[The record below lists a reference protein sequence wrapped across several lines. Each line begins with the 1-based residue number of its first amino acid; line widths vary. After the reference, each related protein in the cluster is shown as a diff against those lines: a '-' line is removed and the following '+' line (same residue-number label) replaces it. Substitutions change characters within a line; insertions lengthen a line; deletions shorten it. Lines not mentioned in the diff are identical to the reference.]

1 MTLAPAR
8 VRYLTTT
15 VSALPLSAALPVLV
29 HLLPVTGGTPAG
41 ARPLPIFFAP
51 LIAALLGRP
60 AAALTAALLA
70 PVLNHFLTGMPAA
83 ASLPNS
89 TMQLLVFTGVA
100 VLLALPRRPLLAL
113 LAPLAYL
120 IAYYLSPPLL
130 TLLAALPGLDPLA
143 GGSTRPL
150 MSVLNSAWPGLLAL
164 LAVGWAMS
172 RKQPRRQVP
181 GQPRAQAGKRSGKQ
195 SGR

>member
-15 VSALPLSAALPVLV
+15 VSALALSAALPVLV
-29 HLLPVTGGTPAG
+29 QLRPVTAGMPAG
-41 ARPLPIFFAP
+41 ARLLPMGFAP
-51 LIAALLGRP
+51 QIAALMGRQ

-83 ASLPNS
+83 ASLPNI
-89 TMQLLVFTGVA
+89 TMQLLIFTGVA

-113 LAPLAYL
+113 LAPAAYL
-120 IAYYLSPPLL
+120 AAYYLSPPLL
-130 TLLAALPGLDPLA
+130 TLLAALPGLGHLA

-172 RKQPRRQVP
+172 RKQPREQPGRQP
-181 GQPRAQAGKRSGKQ
+181 LKPPREQ